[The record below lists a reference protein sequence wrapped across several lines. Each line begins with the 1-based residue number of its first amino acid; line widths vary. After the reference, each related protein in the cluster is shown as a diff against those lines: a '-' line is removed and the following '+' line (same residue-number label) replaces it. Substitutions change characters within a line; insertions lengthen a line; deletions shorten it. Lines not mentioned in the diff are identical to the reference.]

1 MLSSFTR
8 YLLEWYDPQA
18 RPLPWKGIRDPYHIW
33 LSEIILQQTRVEQGL
48 PYFERFVATYSTIID
63 LANAPDDEV
72 MKLWEGLGYYSRAR
86 NLLAAARQVAQEH
99 AGLFPQTHAEI
110 LALKGVGPYT
120 AAAIASFAFGLPHAV
135 VDGNVFRVLAR
146 FFGIDTPQDST
157 EGKKRFAELAAE
169 LLDHQNPGLY
179 NQAIMDFGATLCTP
193 RNPGCKNCPMA
204 TECKAYQQ
212 DRVDSLPVKAKK
224 IVRSE
229 RFFHYFLIKN
239 SDQVFIQKRGPGDIW
254 QELYEFPL
262 LETEDLADPVKI
274 EAQLVTWGLGGA
286 QRSSQLT
293 QELTHQRIQVQF
305 WEVKMDQIPATK
317 PNQWLLIPQA
327 NLEKYAFPRVI
338 QRYLQAGERQL
349 SLF

>member
-1 MLSSFTR
+1 MLPNFTR
-8 YLLEWYDPQA
+8 HLLAWYDPQA
-18 RPLPWKGIRDPYHIW
+18 RPLPWKGIKDPYRIW
-33 LSEIILQQTRVEQGL
+33 LSEIILQQTRVEQGR
-48 PYFERFVATYSTIID
+48 PYFERFVAAYPSITA

-99 AGLFPQTHAEI
+99 AGVFPDTYAEI
-110 LALKGVGPYT
+110 RALKGVGPYT

-135 VDGNVFRVLAR
+135 LDGNVFRVLAR

-157 EGKKRFAELAAE
+157 AGKKYFTALAEA
-169 LLDHQNPGLY
+169 LLDTQNPSLY

-193 RNPGCKNCPMA
+193 RNPDCKTCPLA
-204 TECKAYQQ
+204 AECQAYQQ
-212 DRVDSLPVKAKK
+212 DRVDSLPVKVKK

-239 SDQVFIQKRGPGDIW
+239 ADRLFIQKRGPGDIW

-262 LETEDLADPVKI
+262 LESDGLVEVGQIEKHLA
-274 EAQLVTWGLGGA
+274 TFGLHGA

-305 WEVKMDQIPATK
+305 WEVKMEKMPDPK
-317 PNQWLLIPQA
+317 PDEWLLIAQA
-327 NLEKYAFPRVI
+327 DLEKYAFPRVI
-338 QRYLQAGERQL
+338 QRYWQAGERQL

>member
-1 MLSSFTR
+1 MLPLFTR
-8 YLLEWYDPQA
+8 QLLEWYDPQA
-18 RPLPWKGIRDPYHIW
+18 RPLPWKGIQDPYRIW

-48 PYFERFVATYSTIID
+48 PYYERFISDFPSITD

-86 NLLAAARQVAQEH
+86 NLLAAARQVVQRH
-99 AGLFPQTHAEI
+99 AGLFPRTHAEI

-157 EGKKRFAELAAE
+157 EGKKRFAELAE
-169 LLDHQNPGLY
+169 SLLDQQNPGLY
-179 NQAIMDFGATLCTP
+179 NQAIMDFGATVCTP
-193 RNPGCKNCPMA
+193 RNPACKTCPMT

-212 DRVDSLPVKAKK
+212 NRVASLPVKLKK

-239 SDQVFIQKRGPGDIW
+239 ADQIFIQKRGPKDIW
-254 QELYEFPL
+254 QDLYEFPL
-262 LETEDLADPVKI
+262 LETEDLAEAKQI
-274 EAQLVTWGLGGA
+274 ETHLASLGLKSA

-305 WEVKMDQIPATK
+305 WEVKTEKMPSKQPE
-317 PNQWLLIPQA
+317 QWLLVSQA
-327 NLEKYAFPRVI
+327 DLGKYAFPRVI
-338 QRYLQAGERQL
+338 QRYLQEGERQL